1 MDRETKFRWVIL
13 LSAAAITAAVLIGLY
28 SVRPIEFYQ
37 VLVES
42 PSVVSQAE
50 PNSTSPPLSQSEKSE
65 SATAGEV
72 VEVESTG
79 PQEILVEKSIDLNT
93 ATLEELD
100 QLPGI
105 GPALAQ
111 RIVDYRE
118 QNNGFYDIEEIMEV
132 SGVGEKTF
140 AKLEPY
146 ITVG

>member
-1 MDRETKFRWVIL
+1 MDRETKIRWVLL

-28 SVRPIEFYQ
+28 STRPVQFYQ
-37 VLVES
+37 VTVQNEGEMASSQTVEVPMESVSSQEEEELVES
-42 PSVVSQAE
+42 DPS
-50 PNSTSPPLSQSEKSE
+50 
-65 SATAGEV
+65 
-72 VEVESTG
+72 G
-79 PQEILVEKSIDLNT
+79 PQEVLVEKSININT

-118 QNNGFYDIEEIMEV
+118 ANNGFYDIQEIMEV
-132 SGVGEKTF
+132 SGIGEKTF

-146 ITVG
+146 IVAE

>member
-1 MDRETKFRWVIL
+1 MDRETKFRWAIL
-13 LSAAAITAAVLIGLY
+13 LSATAITAAVLIGLY
-28 SVRPIEFYQ
+28 SVCPIEFYQ

-42 PSVVSQAE
+42 PSIVSQAE
-50 PNSTSPPLSQSEKSE
+50 PNSTPPPMSQSEKSE

-118 QNNGFYDIEEIMEV
+118 QKKPLQNWNRI
-132 SGVGEKTF
+132 
-140 AKLEPY
+140 LP
-146 ITVG
+146 

>member
-1 MDRETKFRWVIL
+1 M
-13 LSAAAITAAVLIGLY
+13 
-28 SVRPIEFYQ
+28 
-37 VLVES
+37 
-42 PSVVSQAE
+42 
-50 PNSTSPPLSQSEKSE
+50 
-65 SATAGEV
+65 
-72 VEVESTG
+72 EVESTG

-132 SGVGEKTF
+132 SGIGEKTF

>member
-50 PNSTSPPLSQSEKSE
+50 PNSTPPPMSQSEKSE

-132 SGVGEKTF
+132 SGIGEKTF